1 MAWLFGLTFG
11 YMQDDQTMKVCSCL
25 VPLTADM
32 RSRKKQAV
40 PAPRGDSLR
49 RPPVPSM
56 AGCSCFLFRRYLPAT
71 SEPISI
77 YRHWIFP
84 LFWAVLSMCVE
95 QSYNLSNTTLIQLK
109 IVPMWGYMRC
119 IYEMCSYVSI
129 SIFDNNLHLNYQ
141 RMPNSNKTCI
151 LIL

>member
-40 PAPRGDSLR
+40 PAPRGGSLR

-56 AGCSCFLFRRYLPAT
+56 AGCSCCLFRRYLPAT

-77 YRHWIFP
+77 CRHWIFP
-84 LFWAVLSMCVE
+84 LFWAVLSICVE
-95 QSYNLSNTTLIQLK
+95 LSYNLSNMTLIQLK
-109 IVPMWGYMRC
+109 IVPMWGYEMYRIVSF
-119 IYEMCSYVSI
+119 IYSQI
-129 SIFDNNLHLNYQ
+129 SIFDYKFTLLLE
-141 RMPNSNKTCI
+141 I
-151 LIL
+151 A

>member
-56 AGCSCFLFRRYLPAT
+56 AGCSCCLFRRYLPAT

-84 LFWAVLSMCVE
+84 LFWAVLSICVE
-95 QSYNLSNTTLIQLK
+95 LPCNLSNMTLIQLK
-109 IVPMWGYMRC
+109 IVPMWGYEMYRIVSF
-119 IYEMCSYVSI
+119 IYSQI
-129 SIFDNNLHLNYQ
+129 SIFDYKFTLLLE
-141 RMPNSNKTCI
+141 I
-151 LIL
+151 A